1 MKYPKYYDDQQKQKA
16 FINAVNCIC
25 NGVEKAGWNDCNIDP
40 WESDVVW
47 KTAIKYL
54 YGY

>member
-16 FINAVNCIC
+16 RDA
-25 NGVEKAGWNDCNIDP
+25 
-40 WESDVVW
+40 VW